1 VFQVTG
7 LLEQA
12 LIAELAAAIWKQ
24 LRLRRLEK
32 HHLLTQLERRPS
44 SAELREVGLNAPGS
58 ADLFLNDPQM
68 ADHLKAVTEGRFQAN
83 LKAFTLAPNAVK
95 ATSMI
100 RGLDILLFEWLLAYA
115 EQSGRLVK
123 TEKMRNLIA
132 NEFFAAQNNPV
143 VTLLASGMTEAAA
156 SILWVLDNTVAIE
169 EATQKVRELRLLKF
183 MQMEGIQRAQDDLS
197 RSFYRTLAELRK

>member
-1 VFQVTG
+1 
-7 LLEQA
+7 
-12 LIAELAAAIWKQ
+12 
-24 LRLRRLEK
+24 
-32 HHLLTQLERRPS
+32 
-44 SAELREVGLNAPGS
+44 
-58 ADLFLNDPQM
+58 M

-156 SILWVLDNTVAIE
+156 SILWVLHNTVAIE